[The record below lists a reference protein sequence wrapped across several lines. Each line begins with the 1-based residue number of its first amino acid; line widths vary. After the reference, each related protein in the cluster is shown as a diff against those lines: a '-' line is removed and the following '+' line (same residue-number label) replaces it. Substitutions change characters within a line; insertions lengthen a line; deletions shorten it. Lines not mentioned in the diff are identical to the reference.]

1 LPSLKWSVMLN
12 RRTYELAF
20 VGLKPGIHV
29 FEYALDKEFFSE
41 KGVTDIPNMN
51 AQVKMTLDKHVGFFL
66 LKFEVSGQS
75 DGHCDRCGNP
85 LKLDLW
91 DEFNMVVKLV
101 DDPEAMNN
109 QEEDPDVFYIARNES
124 HLNVENWLYEFVM
137 LSIPLQQVCPT
148 DEQGNSTCNAEVL
161 AKLQQMKHAQQDQ
174 ATNALWKGLDRFKE
188 N

>member
-1 LPSLKWSVMLN
+1 MLN

-41 KGVTDIPNMN
+41 KATTEMPNMD
-51 AQVKMTLDKHVGFFL
+51 AQVRMTLDKHVGFFL
-66 LKFEVSGQS
+66 LKFEVSGQA
-75 DGHCDRCGNP
+75 DGSCDRCGNP
-85 LKLDLW
+85 LRLDLW

-101 DDPEAMNN
+101 DDPDAMND
-109 QEEDPDVFYIARNES
+109 QEEDPDVFYITRTES
-124 HLNVENWLYEFVM
+124 HLSVENWLYEFVL
-137 LSIPLQQVCPT
+137 LSIPLQQVCPS
-148 DEQGNSTCNAEVL
+148 DEQGHATCNVEVL
-161 AKLQQMKHAQQDQ
+161 AKLEQMQQSQQDQ